1 MSGTLDPQVI
11 HQAAQWFVQLH
22 SPEASAREHEECARW
37 RASHA
42 DHEAAWQKALHI
54 SQRFGQV
61 PVGPGMSALGR
72 RQRINRRDLLKT
84 LMLAGVALP
93 FGWAG
98 YRGASSQGWLADYR
112 TGTGER
118 RSLQLA
124 DGSLL
129 QLDAAS
135 AVDLQYDG
143 DCRRLHFLRGQAL
156 LQMVD
161 EARPFIVRTDHGC
174 VRGQAARFDI
184 REDADGTSIAVLD
197 GSLEVRP
204 RDSIQPPVQLRA
216 GQQLRFDEQ
225 AAGPVLAL
233 QGQPDVWTRGVL
245 HLQNGRLDEF
255 AAALQRYRPGFITC
269 AVEVAGLRLSGTFQ
283 LNNST
288 PVLDSLTQALP
299 VRVLY
304 RTRYWVAILPA

>member
-54 SQRFGQV
+54 SQRLGQV

-118 RSLQLA
+118 RSLELA

-129 QLDAAS
+129 QLNAAS
-135 AVDLQYDG
+135 AIDLQYDV

-161 EARPFIVRTDHGC
+161 EARPFVVRTDHGC
-174 VRGQAARFDI
+174 VRGQAALFDI
-184 REDADGTSIAVLD
+184 HQDTDGTRIAVLEGNLD
-197 GSLEVRP
+197 VHP
-204 RDSIQPPVQLRA
+204 RDSALPPLRLQA
-216 GQQLRFDEQ
+216 GRQVRFDSHG
-225 AAGPVLAL
+225 AGLVQAL
-233 QGQPDVWTRGVL
+233 QGQPDAWTRGVL
-245 HLQNGRLDEF
+245 QLQNGRLDEF
-255 AAALQRYRPGFITC
+255 AAALQRYRPGFVTC
-269 AVEVAGLRLSGTFQ
+269 AAEVAGLRLSGAFQ
-283 LNNST
+283 LDNST
-288 PVLDSLTQALP
+288 PVLDSLPQVLP
-299 VRVLY
+299 VRVAY